1 MQVLIVAIL
10 AAAVCS
16 PVHAT
21 TITGV
26 SDTGAV
32 VRVAKT
38 FSFTGTGITA
48 GTVDTGRQPLT
59 NNTLC
64 MLSNLLLPSLL
75 LLLLPPSGDTAF
87 WTDRTDCDT
96 ITKNEGGELELAS
109 DLTVTAT
116 FMEVTPP
123 SEPLVLVRQHNIH
136 PSIHPSSVRRRL
148 PTTFTCTVL

>member
-1 MQVLIVAIL
+1 MQVLIVAVL

-48 GTVDTGRQPLT
+48 GTVDTGRQTLT
-59 NNTLC
+59 NKTLWHAHQPPAF
-64 MLSNLLLPSLL
+64 PSCCFYCSLHQATL
-75 LLLLPPSGDTAF
+75 RSG
-87 WTDRTDCDT
+87 
-96 ITKNEGGELELAS
+96 
-109 DLTVTAT
+109 LTVQT
-116 FMEVTPP
+116 VTLSQRTKVVSWSLHQTSQSLQP
-123 SEPLVLVRQHNIH
+123 SWR
-136 PSIHPSSVRRRL
+136 
-148 PTTFTCTVL
+148 